1 MSATRCP
8 SELEWTRHLAGELS
22 WLAARRLGAHV
33 AGCPRCRAA
42 LAAMDAE
49 RAAFSADPQR
59 RRDLARLGAR
69 PAPSGSRRRRGLWWL
84 SGLSGLAAAAA
95 AAVLVLAR
103 RGPGSD
109 PEWISKGGDLLAVHV
124 QTAGGAAPLGAT
136 CAAGDQLMASY
147 ASGHAYLLLLERDG
161 RGGIQVLL
169 PPGGTASARLAAP
182 RGATPQS
189 FVLDEVPGQECFA
202 AFFSDAPVDAA
213 RAAAALATGEGTPR
227 LGGAVIRML
236 CCEKE
241 GAR

>member
-22 WLAARRLGAHV
+22 WLAARRLGAHM

-42 LAAMDAE
+42 LSAMDAE
-49 RAAFSADPQR
+49 RAAFSADPR
-59 RRDLARLGAR
+59 RQRDLALLAAR
-69 PAPSGSRRRRGLWWL
+69 AAPAGSGRRGRWWL
-84 SGLSGLAAAAA
+84 AGLSGLAAAAA
-95 AAVLVLAR
+95 ATVLVFAL
-103 RGPGSD
+103 RGPGPD

-124 QTAGGAAPLGAT
+124 QTAGGAVPLGAT

-147 ASGHAYLLLLERDG
+147 VSGHAYLLLLERDG
-161 RGGIQVLL
+161 KGGIQVLL

-213 RAAAALATGEGTPR
+213 RAAAALASGGGAPL
-227 LGGAVIRML
+227 LGGAVIRMQ